1 MFRGLQKIWNGQ
13 LRVMEPEHL
22 AAEVPSEIVESQLTP
37 AEIQLKSSILKKLD
51 WVSGRYVTN
60 FVAAEEMLDLVTDLV
75 ENDHAI
81 SAMLSEPGGKLV
93 VELVT
98 RCALRLP
105 KVRAWASLRGF
116 MSMEGIQFVD
126 IMPYLGILVRKDHKA
141 NALLAGLIRV
151 VFFFTIWDGKLSS
164 STRNGV

>member
-1 MFRGLQKIWNGQ
+1 
-13 LRVMEPEHL
+13 MEPERL
-22 AAEVPSEIVESQLTP
+22 AAEVPGGIVDSQLTP

-60 FVAAEEMLDLVTDLV
+60 FVPSVEISDLVKDLV
-75 ENDHAI
+75 ENDIVI

-98 RCALRLP
+98 RCSLRFP
-105 KVRAWASLRGF
+105 KVRAWASLSGL
-116 MSMEGIQFVD
+116 MSMKGIQFVD
-126 IMPYLGILVRKDHKA
+126 IMPYIGILVRKDHKA

-151 VFFFTIWDGKLSS
+151 GFVFYKIAKL
-164 STRNGV
+164 